1 MTREELLKS
10 IEDTKRYIKK
20 KMLKMT
26 CPEALRDFID
36 FYIRAYLNKRDE
48 KEWYV
53 IEIVEDVVRFGEKL
67 YARRVREYKRGEK

>member
-20 KMLKMT
+20 KMLERT
-26 CPEALRDFID
+26 CLEALRCFID

>member
-26 CPEALRDFID
+26 CLEALRDFID

-48 KEWYV
+48 NNSLNKFP
-53 IEIVEDVVRFGEKL
+53 IQPAGLF
-67 YARRVREYKRGEK
+67 